1 MHSLHFDKTAIIQF
15 SCTEFKTRKVLFANI
30 SNFRLTATNPWR
42 KCSKTRFARTS
53 TYILSKA
60 AWLTSADSIQNKKH
74 LLVEIGIR
82 RGKGLPTDGWILGW
96 RHFHIYF
103 TPRIEVKRVNRFP
116 RGKAA
121 KNCGRMN
128 LIGRCLTVTL
138 KWSCK
143 ELFDFEH
150 KTANAWVF
158 NAKRMWIY
166 FPIFFLWL

>member
-1 MHSLHFDKTAIIQF
+1 MIYTNIFINKMHSLHFDKTAIIQF
-15 SCTEFKTRKVLFANI
+15 SCTKFKTRKVLFANI

-103 TPRIEVKRVNRFP
+103 TPRIEVDSKTRKPFSAWKSSQKLWANEF
-116 RGKAA
+116 
-121 KNCGRMN
+121 NW
-128 LIGRCLTVTL
+128 TVFD
-138 KWSCK
+138 SDSEM
-143 ELFDFEH
+143 ELQRAVWFR
-150 KTANAWVF
+150 A
-158 NAKRMWIY
+158 
-166 FPIFFLWL
+166 